1 MSGSPW
7 DDPELYELENADDP
21 DFDLAFWRRLIGELR
36 PRRMLELACGT
47 GRLSVPMAAAGA
59 AHRDG
64 FELVG
69 VDNSEPFL
77 ARARAVL
84 ADQPEAARAAVRFE
98 LGDMRDF
105 ALEGGFDLIAI
116 PFNSLAYLYTAEDR
130 LAALRTAR
138 RHLAPGG
145 RLAFDLLAPRLDY
158 LAEALHPFPPV
169 RLDVDFQLPEAGVA
183 RFLRSCVD
191 RYDPGTQ
198 TLTSTFLYEIHRS
211 DGAVER
217 HVRDVRWHM
226 YYPAELEL
234 LLAAAG
240 LEPVARHGGWE
251 GEAFDAASRRYVFVC
266 AAT

>member
-1 MSGSPW
+1 MSDAAW
-7 DDPELYELENADDP
+7 VDAELYELENADDP
-21 DFDLAFWRRLIGELR
+21 DFDLPFWRGLVQEQR

-59 AHRDG
+59 AARDG

-69 VDNSEPFL
+69 VDSSEPFL
-77 ARARAVL
+77 TRARAVL
-84 ADQPEAARAAVRFE
+84 ADQPEGVRAAVRLE
-98 LGDMRDF
+98 RGDMRDF

-169 RLDVDFQLPEAGVA
+169 RLDVDFELPEAGVA

-191 RYDPGTQ
+191 RYDAGTQ
-198 TLTSTFLYEIHRS
+198 TLTSTFLYEIHRTG
-211 DGAVER
+211 GATER

-226 YYPAELEL
+226 YFPAELEL
-234 LLAAAG
+234 LLTAAG
-240 LEPVARHGGWE
+240 LEPVARHGGWD
-251 GEAFDAASRRYVFVC
+251 GEPLDASSSRYVFVC

>member
-1 MSGSPW
+1 MNAAPW
-7 DDPELYELENADDP
+7 GDAELYELETADDP
-21 DFDLAFWRRLIGELR
+21 DFDLPFWRGLVQELR

-47 GRLSVPMAAAGA
+47 GRLSVPMAAVGAGA
-59 AHRDG
+59 RDG

-69 VDNSEPFL
+69 IDSSETFL

-84 ADQPEAARAAVRFE
+84 ADQPEGVRAAVRLE
-98 LGDMRDF
+98 RGDMRDF
-105 ALEGGFDLIAI
+105 ALEGAFDLIAI
-116 PFNSLAYLYTAEDR
+116 PFNALAYLYTAEDR

-158 LAEALHPFPPV
+158 LAEALHPFPPM
-169 RLDVDFQLPEAGVA
+169 RLDVDFELPEAGVA
-183 RFLRSCVD
+183 RFMRTCVD
-191 RYDPGTQ
+191 RYEAGTQ
-198 TLTSTFLYEIHRS
+198 TLTSTFLYEIHRT
-211 DGAVER
+211 GGVTER

-234 LLAAAG
+234 LLTTAG
-240 LEPVARHGGWE
+240 LEPVARHGDWDGKP
-251 GEAFDAASRRYVFVC
+251 FDAASSRYVFVC